1 MLWINFLHF
10 YQPAT
15 LDREVIIEAI
25 EKSYRRIIKALQKNS
40 NVRFTVNVQGCLL
53 EKMHELGYQ
62 MLLRDLKQLAERG
75 QLEFVGSAAFHPILP
90 LIPAFEAVAQIKLQ
104 EEIIKKYFGDVKLKG
119 FFLPEMAYAPK
130 TAKLLKNLGY
140 EWIILDEISARGTTN
155 GAYCQRPYRD
165 AASGLSVVFRN
176 RAVSQSYVPRSV
188 AELAAEKSEQTLI
201 TATDAELYGLRHA
214 DISGHFEK
222 ILKRTDV
229 TTQTISGFLAEHEP
243 TQNIT
248 ILRSSWESAPAEL
261 RAQLPYALWYNK
273 KNVIQMKLWQLA
285 RLALETAQRHTR
297 DPQYRWAAWRLH
309 RGLSSCT
316 FWWASGKKISVWS
329 AASWNPDE
337 IDRGLDELIKAV
349 RALDDATTRLT
360 KLKAEK
366 LYVEIKQLIWN
377 KHWTHYWKVAK

>member
-248 ILRSSWESAPAEL
+248 ILRSSWESAPAES

-285 RLALETAQRHTR
+285 RLALE
-297 DPQYRWAAWRLH
+297 
-309 RGLSSCT
+309 
-316 FWWASGKKISVWS
+316 K
-329 AASWNPDE
+329 
-337 IDRGLDELIKAV
+337 
-349 RALDDATTRLT
+349 
-360 KLKAEK
+360 
-366 LYVEIKQLIWN
+366 
-377 KHWTHYWKVAK
+377 